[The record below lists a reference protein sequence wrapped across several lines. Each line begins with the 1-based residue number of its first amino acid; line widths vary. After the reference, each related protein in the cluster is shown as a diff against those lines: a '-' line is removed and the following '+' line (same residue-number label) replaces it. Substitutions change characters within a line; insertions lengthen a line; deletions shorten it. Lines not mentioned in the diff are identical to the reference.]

1 MNFASVVAVI
11 HDVGA
16 GGRRGFGA
24 EPDSP
29 LVAAAKAGHAWAL
42 TRIWEAH
49 APAVVG
55 YLRGRGAAEPEDMT
69 SEVFIGLFE
78 RLRGFHGDDAALR
91 AFIFTI
97 AHHRLVD
104 DLRRRS
110 RRGEHAS
117 YDAGADSRAVES
129 AEDTAVQSL
138 ANARVAHLL
147 DQLSPDQREV
157 MLLRI
162 VADLTLEQTATVL
175 GKRVGAV
182 KALQHRALEALRRLL
197 DGAVSL

>member
-1 MNFASVVAVI
+1 VS
-11 HDVGA
+11 
-16 GGRRGFGA
+16 GRRSFGA
-24 EPDSP
+24 DPDSP

-42 TRIWEAH
+42 TRMWEAH
-49 APAVVG
+49 APAVTG

-69 SEVFIGLFE
+69 SDVFIGVFE

-117 YDAGADSRAVES
+117 YDADADKRTVES
-129 AEDTAVQSL
+129 AEDAATQSL
-138 ANARVAHLL
+138 ANARVAQLL

-157 MLLRI
+157 MLLRV
-162 VADLTLEQTATVL
+162 VADLTLEQTAAVL